1 MSEIIGGSTM
11 ADFSKFRSALNGFN
25 RSDVANYIE
34 TSSAEHQRALQAL
47 QMQVDNLTGELE
59 QAQAALDA
67 QVSRNTELQKQLEE
81 TETALK
87 STEEALDEAMTM
99 LTEEPEP
106 VEEEEETPDY
116 ASMELEAYRRAEA
129 MERASSERV
138 AKVNQQLND
147 LLDQVSGRYEQ
158 TGQEIQVLTED
169 IRINLARLEEA
180 LSDLNVIFE
189 ETTQTFDT
197 MDPAEVLVEE

>member
-11 ADFSKFRSALNGFN
+11 ADFSKFRTALNGFN

-34 TSSAEHQRALQAL
+34 SSSAEHRSALQAL
-47 QMQVDNLTGELE
+47 QMQIDNLTGELA
-59 QAQAALDA
+59 QAQSALDV
-67 QVSRNTELQKQLEE
+67 QVSRNAELQKQLEE

-106 VEEEEETPDY
+106 AEEEETPDY

-189 ETTQTFDT
+189 DTTQTFDT

>member
-1 MSEIIGGSTM
+1 M
-11 ADFSKFRSALNGFN
+11 ADFSKFRSAINGFN

-34 TSSAEHQRALQAL
+34 TSSAEHRAALQAL
-47 QMQVDNLTGELE
+47 QQQVDTLTDQLT
-59 QAQAALDA
+59 QAQAALEA
-67 QVSRNTELQKQLEE
+67 QTDRNAQLQKQLEE

-99 LTEEPEP
+99 LTEEPAPAEQ
-106 VEEEEETPDY
+106 EEAPDY

-129 MERASSERV
+129 MERTSSERA
-138 AKVNQQLND
+138 AKLNQQLSD

-169 IRINLARLEEA
+169 IRINLKRLEEA
-180 LSDLNVIFE
+180 LSDLDVIFD
-189 ETTQTFDT
+189 ETAQTFDT
-197 MDPAEVLVEE
+197 MDTADMTVTE

>member
-1 MSEIIGGSTM
+1 M

-34 TSSAEHQRALQAL
+34 TSSAQHQTALQEL
-47 QMQVDNLTGELE
+47 QKQIDTLTSDLA

-67 QVSRNTELQKQLEE
+67 QTSRSAELQKQLEE

-99 LTEEPEP
+99 LTEEPAPAEQ
-106 VEEEEETPDY
+106 EEVPDY
-116 ASMELEAYRRAEA
+116 ESMELEAYRRAEA
-129 MERASSERV
+129 MERASTERA
-138 AKVNQQLND
+138 AKLNQQLSD

-158 TGQEIQVLTED
+158 TGQEIQALTED
-169 IRINLARLEEA
+169 IRINLKRLEEA
-180 LSDLNVIFE
+180 LSDLDVIFD

-197 MDPAEVLVEE
+197 MDTAEVLTEE